1 MLAYRSPS
9 PVLTRAPVVVA
20 SILGLTVA
28 VGCGRAAE
36 AQPTSPIE
44 PVSAAA
50 PSAAGPTPYQLGVA
64 RDRNVV
70 VVVES
75 TGWTERTEVALE
87 LALQRAIPGGQGRC
101 GDDVLPCPHPTPSA
115 PGAFDLATDPLL
127 TDADWARIT
136 RADDYP
142 TLTGAPTQL
151 LACIDVSPG
160 PQATDVRAAAYLAPT
175 HPEGS
180 LNEFVLRYPDEA
192 GAGAVV
198 ASLREQFIDCTVGT
212 ASGGGVS
219 VVLHEHRASDRDGW
233 WTVDEAF
240 VGDRTSPGRGQITGG

>member
-1 MLAYRSPS
+1 MFADRYPRSLP
-9 PVLTRAPVVVA
+9 TRAPAVVA

-36 AQPTSPIE
+36 AAPSSAIGPAAE
-44 PVSAAA
+44 PSV
-50 PSAAGPTPYQLGVA
+50 SAAGPFPYQLGVA

-101 GDDVLPCPHPTPSA
+101 GDDVLPCPHPASAA
-115 PGAFDLATDPLL
+115 PGAFDLTTDPLL

-142 TLTGAPTQL
+142 VRSGAPAQL
-151 LACIDVSPG
+151 LGCIDVSPG
-160 PQATDVRAAAYLAPT
+160 PEATDVRAAAFYAAAY
-175 HPEGS
+175 PEGG
-180 LNEFVLRYPDEA
+180 LNEFVLRYPDEIQA
-192 GAGAVV
+192 GTAV

-212 ASGGGVS
+212 VPGGVA
-219 VVLHEHRASDRDGW
+219 VHLHEHRASDRDGW